1 MRNLCKLLFITSLS
15 ISLCA
20 CTETSDEPTITTS
33 INEEYEEV
41 EETYSYQK
49 SDLEN
54 DKVETVYVNSNA
66 YGEVEKIE
74 VETTLKAKE
83 TGNIEDIHALENII
97 NTSGD
102 ENYEIQDNKLI
113 FENHGNDI
121 TYKGSTNKELPVGV
135 HFTYYLNDKEIKVED
150 LSHQSGHLK
159 INVEYTNNT
168 PLTNNVQVPFVCITL
183 FMLNPDKFSNVTLDN
198 GKLINTS
205 DYKIAVL
212 YAEPG
217 LKESLALYKVDTFDD
232 IKLTS
237 TATIEADVTNF
248 TLDYTSTL
256 VSNGL
261 FDEVKDSNINDLS
274 SSINDLSELNTKID
288 DIKDATNQ
296 LKDKGDELV
305 DGVCK
310 LKDAITT
317 LDDGIQT
324 YNSAISNIS
333 TLTSSLV
340 TLASSLNAVA
350 TNDLLKGVTNSVET
364 TSQILDVMLSYTET
378 IRALKETADQI
389 NLEDLSEL
397 DDENTTKIAIT
408 TLKESLDCFDDTKL
422 SELKD
427 TLTSLKEMLNSEE
440 FTTGY
445 ATLVAS
451 ANKLNEACSSLNSN
465 DSVNKL
471 TKGIQAIADG
481 SSTLKDVIV
490 ELDGNMPKLKDA
502 INEFSDKINE
512 TIDDSRDDLNKYS
525 GTNMKNIIS
534 NIKNLKTVDQN
545 YDTFVGKLDGTTSS
559 VSFIIETDA
568 IK

>member
-49 SDLEN
+49 SDLDK

-102 ENYEIQDNKLI
+102 ENYEIQGNKLI

-121 TYKGSTNKELPVGV
+121 TYKGSTNKELPVGI

-150 LSHQSGHLK
+150 LAHQSGHLK

-168 PLTNNVQVPFVCITL
+168 PLTSNVQVPFVCITL

-198 GKLINTS
+198 GKLINAS

-237 TATIEADVTNF
+237 TATIEADVTDF

-333 TLTSSLV
+333 TLTSSLA

-350 TNDLLKGVTNSVET
+350 TNDLLKGVTTSVET

-440 FTTGY
+440 FTVGY

-471 TKGIQAIADG
+471 TKGMQAIADG

-502 INEFSDKINE
+502 INEFSNTINE
-512 TIDDSRDDLNKYS
+512 AIDDSRDDLNKYS

>member
-49 SDLEN
+49 SDLDK

-150 LSHQSGHLK
+150 LAHQSGHLK

-198 GKLINTS
+198 GKLINAS

-237 TATIEADVTNF
+237 TATIEADVTDF
-248 TLDYTSTL
+248 ALDYTSTL

-333 TLTSSLV
+333 TLTSSLA

-350 TNDLLKGVTNSVET
+350 TNDLLKGVTTSVET

-471 TKGIQAIADG
+471 TKGMQAIADG

-502 INEFSDKINE
+502 INEFSNKINE
-512 TIDDSRDDLNKYS
+512 AIDDSRDDLNKYS

>member
-49 SDLEN
+49 SDLDK

-83 TGNIEDIHALENII
+83 TGNTEDIHALENVI

-150 LSHQSGHLK
+150 LAHQSGHLK

-198 GKLINTS
+198 GKLINAS

-237 TATIEADVTNF
+237 TATIEADVTDF
-248 TLDYTSTL
+248 ALDYTSTL

-333 TLTSSLV
+333 TLTSSLA

-350 TNDLLKGVTNSVET
+350 TNDLLKGVTTSVET

-471 TKGIQAIADG
+471 TKGMQAIADG

-502 INEFSDKINE
+502 INEFSNKINE
-512 TIDDSRDDLNKYS
+512 AIDDSRDDLNKYS

>member
-1 MRNLCKLLFITSLS
+1 M
-15 ISLCA
+15 
-20 CTETSDEPTITTS
+20 
-33 INEEYEEV
+33 
-41 EETYSYQK
+41 
-49 SDLEN
+49 
-54 DKVETVYVNSNA
+54 
-66 YGEVEKIE
+66 
-74 VETTLKAKE
+74 
-83 TGNIEDIHALENII
+83 
-97 NTSGD
+97 
-102 ENYEIQDNKLI
+102 
-113 FENHGNDI
+113 
-121 TYKGSTNKELPVGV
+121 
-135 HFTYYLNDKEIKVED
+135 
-150 LSHQSGHLK
+150 
-159 INVEYTNNT
+159 
-168 PLTNNVQVPFVCITL
+168 
-183 FMLNPDKFSNVTLDN
+183 
-198 GKLINTS
+198 
-205 DYKIAVL
+205 
-212 YAEPG
+212 
-217 LKESLALYKVDTFDD
+217 
-232 IKLTS
+232 
-237 TATIEADVTNF
+237 
-248 TLDYTSTL
+248 
-256 VSNGL
+256 
-261 FDEVKDSNINDLS
+261 KDSNINDLS

-333 TLTSSLV
+333 TLTSSLA

-350 TNDLLKGVTNSVET
+350 TNDLLKGVTTSVET

-445 ATLVAS
+445 VALVTS

-471 TKGIQAIADG
+471 TKGMQAIADG

-502 INEFSDKINE
+502 INEFSNKINE
-512 TIDDSRDDLNKYS
+512 AIDDSRDDLNKYS

>member
-1 MRNLCKLLFITSLS
+1 MKKLFNILCITSLS
-15 ISLCA
+15 ISLFA
-20 CTETSDEPTITTS
+20 CKEVENETTPITS
-33 INEEYEEV
+33 INEEYQEV
-41 EETYSYQK
+41 EETYTYQK
-49 SDLEN
+49 SDLET
-54 DKVETVYVNSNA
+54 DKTETVYVNANA
-66 YGEVEKIE
+66 YGDVEKIE

-83 TGNIEDIHALENII
+83 TGDIEDVHTLENVM

-102 ENYEIQDNKLI
+102 ENYEIKENKI
-113 FENHGNDI
+113 VFENHGQDI
-121 TYKGSTNKELPVGV
+121 TYKGTTNKTLPIGV
-135 HFTYYLNDKEIKVED
+135 HFTYYLDDKEIKVED
-150 LSHQSGHLK
+150 LAHKTGHLK

-168 PLTNNVQVPFVCITL
+168 ELINYVQVPFVCITL
-183 FMLNPDKFSNVTLDN
+183 FMLNPDKFSNVTLVN
-198 GKLINTS
+198 GKLINAS

-232 IKLTS
+232 IKLTN
-237 TATIEADVTNF
+237 TASIEADVTDF

-274 SSINDLSELNTKID
+274 NSIHDLSELNTKID
-288 DIKDATNQ
+288 DIKDATSK
-296 LKDKGDELV
+296 LKDEGDELV
-305 DGVCK
+305 NGVCK

-333 TLTSSLV
+333 TLTSSLA
-340 TLASSLNAVA
+340 TLASSLNEVA
-350 TNDLLKGVTNSVET
+350 TNDLLKGVTTSVET
-364 TSQILDVMLSYTET
+364 TDQILDVMLTYIET
-378 IRALKETADQI
+378 IVSLKDTVDQI
-389 NLEDLSEL
+389 NLEDLNEL
-397 DDENTTKIAIT
+397 DDENTTKVAII
-408 TLKESLDCFDDTKL
+408 TLKESMSNLSTDELTKL
-422 SELKD
+422 KE
-427 TLTSLKEMLNSEE
+427 TVTSLKEMLNSEK

-445 ATLVAS
+445 ATLVTA

-465 DSVNKL
+465 DSVSKL
-471 TKGIQAIADG
+471 TKGMQAIADG

-512 TIDDSRDDLNKYS
+512 AIDDSRDDLNKYS

-534 NIKNLKTVDQN
+534 NIRNLKQVDQN
-545 YDTFVGKLDGTTSS
+545 YDTFIGKLDHTTSS
-559 VSFIIETDA
+559 VSFIIETST